1 MKVIL
6 AETAGFCMGVRR
18 AVDATME
25 LVEQGN
31 GEIHTLGPLI
41 HNPQVLDLLKGRG
54 VDILTEIP
62 EKVSGTVII
71 RAHGVPPYQEK
82 QLVRAGAT
90 IKNATCPRVIKVQVI
105 INKYRKRD
113 FFTVIIGDRNH
124 AEVDGLLGYAG
135 NMGVVVSN
143 EKDVAAL
150 RISGPYII
158 VSQTTQDQLSFTRLS
173 NMVLEKFPDGKVFNT
188 ICDST
193 SKRQQEVR
201 QLCGDVDAM
210 IVVGG
215 RSSANTRRLG
225 DVARSMGCPVYSI
238 ETEEELDCRDLVRY
252 DRVAV
257 TAGAS
262 TPVWMIDRV
271 VAALEGFEEGKC

>member
-1 MKVIL
+1 
-6 AETAGFCMGVRR
+6 MGVRR

-25 LVEQGN
+25 LVEQGK

-41 HNPQVLDLLKGRG
+41 HNSQVLELLKGQG

-62 EKVSGTVII
+62 EKVSGTVIV
-71 RAHGVPPYQEK
+71 RAHGVPPFQEK
-82 QLVRAGAT
+82 QLVESGAT
-90 IKNATCPRVIKVQVI
+90 IKNATCPRVIKVQAI
-105 INKYRKRD
+105 IKKYRHHD
-113 FFTVIIGDRNH
+113 CFTVIIGDKNH
-124 AEVDGLLGYAG
+124 AEVDGLLGYADSRG
-135 NMGVVVSN
+135 IVVSN
-143 EKDVAAL
+143 EEDVAAL
-150 RISGPYII
+150 QISGPYII
-158 VSQTTQDQLSFTRLS
+158 VSQTTQDQVSFSRLS
-173 NMVLEKFPDGKVFNT
+173 EMILEKFSDGRVFNT

-193 SKRQQEVR
+193 SKRQEEVR
-201 QLCGDVDAM
+201 KLCGEVEAV

-225 DVARSMGCPVYSI
+225 DVARAMGCPVYLI
-238 ETEEELDCRDLVRY
+238 ETEEELDCRDLRQY
-252 DRVAV
+252 DKVAV

>member
-6 AETAGFCMGVRR
+6 AKTAGFCMGVRR
-18 AVDATME
+18 AVDTTME
-25 LVEQGN
+25 LVEQGR

-41 HNPQVLDLLKGRG
+41 HNPQVLGQLREHG
-54 VDILTEIP
+54 VDILLEIP

-71 RAHGVPPYQEK
+71 RAHGVPPLQEK
-82 QLVRAGAT
+82 KLAEAGAT

-105 INKYRKRD
+105 IKKYRQQD
-113 FFTVIIGDRNH
+113 CFTVIIGDKHH
-124 AEVDGLLGYAG
+124 AEVDGLLGHAG
-135 NMGVVVSN
+135 SSGIVVTN
-143 EKDVAAL
+143 EEDVAAL
-150 RISGPYII
+150 QISGPYII
-158 VSQTTQDQLSFTRLS
+158 VSQTTQDQESFARLS
-173 NMVLEKFPDGKVFNT
+173 DMILEKFSDGRVFNT

-193 SKRQQEVR
+193 SKRQEEVR
-201 QLCGDVDAM
+201 KLCGEVEAM

-225 DVARSMGCPVYSI
+225 DVAMSMGCPVYLI
-238 ETEEELDCRDLVRY
+238 ETEQELDCRDLFQY
-252 DRVAV
+252 DKVAV

-271 VAALEGFEEGKC
+271 VAALEGFEEGRC